1 MAAKF
6 YRSHDDKVIGGVCGG
21 IAKYFKLDPTV
32 VRIVTAALV
41 IFAGIGLVVYIALWL
56 LTPDSATGDLGADGV
71 VSFYEA
77 HRDRS
82 ATPPQDTPPAQ

>member
-6 YRSHDDKVIGGVCGG
+6 YRTSDDKIIGGVCGG
-21 IAKYFKLDPTV
+21 IAKYFKFDPTV
-32 VRIVTAALV
+32 VRIVTLVLVLAA
-41 IFAGIGLVVYIALWL
+41 GTGLFVYVLLWL
-56 LTPDSATGDLGADGV
+56 LTPESATGELGADSV

-82 ATPPQDTPPAQ
+82 ATPPQAPPPAQ

>member
-6 YRSHDDKVIGGVCGG
+6 YRSHDDKVIGGVCSG
-21 IAKYFKLDPTV
+21 IAKYFGFNTTY
-32 VRIVTAALV
+32 VRLVSAALV
-41 IFAGIGLVVYIALWL
+41 LVAGSGVVIYVALWL

-71 VSFYEA
+71 VAFYEA

-82 ATPPQDTPPAQ
+82 ATPPAQP